1 MVTEVRAGRRVL
13 SVSVLFVVHDVFAA
27 HDTGPWHPER
37 AERLSALRAGLEAA
51 DLGEALVEVP
61 APLAPLEAVLSVHQA
76 PMVERVRLACAA
88 GVDLDPD
95 TRCVPP
101 SWEAAQRA
109 AGAGLEA
116 VARLDAGPERVAFCA
131 VRPPGHHA
139 TTTTPMG
146 FCLFNNVAVTA
157 RALADRGERVLIAD
171 IDAHHGNGTQDAFY
185 DDPRVLFVSWHQWP
199 LYPGTGAINETGM
212 GPGEGTT
219 INIPLPPGTTGDVYR
234 DVVERVVA
242 PAVEEFQPTWLLVS
256 AGFDAHRDDPL
267 TSMGLTSGDYADV
280 LADLLD
286 LTDVPVVAF
295 LEGGYDLGAV
305 GAAGAATIGVLAG
318 ERLHPERPTSGGPG
332 KEAVARVVSQRHR
345 R

>member
-1 MVTEVRAGRRVL
+1 MA
-13 SVSVLFVVHDVFAA
+13 VLFVTHDAFAS
-27 HDTGPWHPER
+27 HDTGPRHPER
-37 AERLSALRAGLEAA
+37 ADRLVALRAGVDAA
-51 DLGEALVEVP
+51 GLGDALVEVE
-61 APLAPLEAVLSVHQA
+61 APLAPIDALLAVHEA

-95 TRCVPP
+95 TPCVPP

-116 VARLDAGPERVAFCA
+116 VARLSEGPERVAFCA

-139 TTTTPMG
+139 TTRTAMG

-199 LYPGTGAINETGM
+199 LYPGSGGLAETGAGA
-212 GPGEGTT
+212 GEGTT
-219 INIPLPPGTTGDVYR
+219 VNVPLPQGTTGDVYR
-234 DVVERVVA
+234 EVIDRVLV
-242 PAVEEFQPTWLLVS
+242 PAVERFDPTWLLVS

-267 TSMGLTSGDYADV
+267 TSMGLTSGDYADIM
-280 LADLLD
+280 ADLLE
-286 LTDVPVVAF
+286 LTGVPVVAF
-295 LEGGYDLGAV
+295 LEGGYDLAAV
-305 GAAGAATIGVLAG
+305 ASAGAATIGALVG
-318 ERLHPERPTSGGPG
+318 ERLHPERPTAGGPG
-332 KEAVARVVSQRHR
+332 ATVVDRLVDQRR